1 MTSRKRQASD
11 SLLPVRSAKYQRTE
25 ENQGI
30 WQRWRQLGTDAFTLG
45 YETVRLGYLSFMNSS
60 RKPGVSQAVSQQSE
74 KPNQNGSL
82 PSQTTY
88 PASLPRL
95 PIPEEFHKPKDSQPV
110 TGHSQLSSSL
120 PSCSESS
127 NALNGNGNSPPSTLT
142 GHTSVTPP
150 VPSTSKGHI
159 QPSHSYDFIGCSAH
173 GRAVVGGI
181 RHRRSRDHIYARVH
195 KAKVQEDRKKDR
207 EELVQELFHY
217 KRSTGYTSDFDS
229 FKSLINYQ
237 ARLEILE
244 RHALSPSPSLTDL
257 RAKQPLPGRSRRHSF
272 SDDVDPDFLERALRK
287 AKKSFELPP
296 PKPFSPSHD
305 RLRLSARH
313 RDEAIEK
320 RLRPKLPKVLP
331 PDADTQVNTLLCK
344 KGVISKVARESVNDR
359 DLSRL
364 LPSQWLNDEIMNFY
378 GAMILTRSESNRD
391 PTAKRKI
398 LDVHY
403 FSTFFW
409 PKLKNEGYEQGRLA
423 KWTKKID
430 IFSKDAIL
438 IPINHNN
445 SHWTGAAINFRRK
458 RIESYDSMNLDRHQ
472 VFKVLRSYLD
482 SEHRNK
488 RKKPFDF
495 TGWQNHN
502 PEDTPQQENG
512 YDCGVFTCQFL
523 ESLSRGEEEFHFSQ
537 RDMAYLRRRMIWEI
551 GHAKFL
557 DGP

>member
-1 MTSRKRQASD
+1 MNSRKRPASD
-11 SLLPVRSAKYQRTE
+11 SLLPMRSAKYRRTE

-30 WQRWRQLGTDAFTLG
+30 WHRWCQLGADVFTLS
-45 YETVRLGYLSFMNSS
+45 YETVRLGYLSLMNSS
-60 RKPGVSQAVSQQSE
+60 QKPDGSQAVSQQPE
-74 KPNQNGSL
+74 NPNHAGSL
-82 PSQTTY
+82 PSRATHSAL
-88 PASLPRL
+88 PPRL
-95 PIPEEFHKPKDSQPV
+95 PIPEEFHNHVDSQPMP
-110 TGHSQLSSSL
+110 GRSRLSSSL
-120 PSCSESS
+120 PSRSESS
-127 NALNGNGNSPPSTLT
+127 NALNGNATSPSTLT
-142 GHTSVTPP
+142 GHTSVTP
-150 VPSTSKGHI
+150 VPSTSKEHI
-159 QPSHSYDFIGCSAH
+159 PCSQSYDFIGSSAH
-173 GRAVVGGI
+173 GRGVVGGT
-181 RHRRSRDHIYARVH
+181 RPRLGRDHIYDRVH

-207 EELVQELFHY
+207 EELVKDLFHY
-217 KRSTGYTSDFDS
+217 KRSTGYTSDFGA

-257 RAKQPLPGRSRRHSF
+257 RSKQTSPGRSRRHSF

-331 PDADTQVNTLLCK
+331 PDADTQVNALLCK

-378 GAMILTRSESNRD
+378 GAMILTRSESSRD
-391 PTAKRKI
+391 PTAKRKM

-409 PKLKNEGYEQGRLA
+409 PKLKNEGYDQGRLA

-430 IFSKDAIL
+430 IFSKDVIL
-438 IPINHNN
+438 IPVNHNN

-458 RIESYDSMNLDRHQ
+458 RIESYDSMNLDRHG
-472 VFKVLRSYLD
+472 VFKALRGYLD

-523 ESLSRGEEEFHFSQ
+523 ESLSRGEEAFHFSQ

>member
-30 WQRWRQLGTDAFTLG
+30 WHRWRQLGTDAFTLG
-45 YETVRLGYLSFMNSS
+45 YETVRLGYLSLM
-60 RKPGVSQAVSQQSE
+60 K
-74 KPNQNGSL
+74 L
-82 PSQTTY
+82 
-88 PASLPRL
+88 
-95 PIPEEFHKPKDSQPV
+95 
-110 TGHSQLSSSL
+110 
-120 PSCSESS
+120 
-127 NALNGNGNSPPSTLT
+127 
-142 GHTSVTPP
+142 
-150 VPSTSKGHI
+150 
-159 QPSHSYDFIGCSAH
+159 
-173 GRAVVGGI
+173 
-181 RHRRSRDHIYARVH
+181 
-195 KAKVQEDRKKDR
+195 
-207 EELVQELFHY
+207 
-217 KRSTGYTSDFDS
+217 GYTSDFDS

-257 RAKQPLPGRSRRHSF
+257 RVKQSSSGRSRRYSF

-331 PDADTQVNTLLCK
+331 PDADTQVHALLCK

-364 LPSQWLNDEIMNFY
+364 LPGQWLNDEIINFY
-378 GAMILTRSESNRD
+378 GAMILTRSESSRD
-391 PTAKRKI
+391 PTAKRRM

-430 IFSKDAIL
+430 IFSKDVIL

-472 VFKVLRSYLD
+472 VFKALRSYLD

-523 ESLSRGEEEFHFSQ
+523 ESLSKGEEGFYFSQ
-537 RDMAYLRRRMIWEI
+537 RDMTYLRRRMIWEI

-557 DGP
+557 DSP

>member
-1 MTSRKRQASD
+1 MTSRKRQATD

-30 WQRWRQLGTDAFTLG
+30 WNRWRQLGTDAFTLG
-45 YETVRLGYLSFMNSS
+45 YETVRLGYLSLMNSS
-60 RKPGVSQAVSQQSE
+60 QNPGRSQITSQQSE
-74 KPNQNGSL
+74 KPNQTGFL
-82 PSQTTY
+82 PSQATHLGL
-88 PASLPRL
+88 PPRL
-95 PIPEEFHKPKDSQPV
+95 SIPKEFHKPKDSQPV
-110 TGHSQLSSSL
+110 AGLSRLSSSL
-120 PSCSESS
+120 LSCSESS

-142 GHTSVTPP
+142 GHTSVTP
-150 VPSTSKGHI
+150 VPSTSKEHI
-159 QPSHSYDFIGCSAH
+159 QHSQSYDFIGNSAH
-173 GRAVVGGI
+173 RRGVVGGI
-181 RHRRSRDHIYARVH
+181 RPRQSRDHIYARVH
-195 KAKVQEDRKKDR
+195 RAKVQEDRKKDR

-257 RAKQPLPGRSRRHSF
+257 RAKQSLPGHSRRHSF

-320 RLRPKLPKVLP
+320 RLRPRLPKALL
-331 PDADTQVNTLLCK
+331 PDADTQVNALLCK

-359 DLSRL
+359 DISRL

-391 PTAKRKI
+391 PTAKRKV

-430 IFSKDAIL
+430 IFSKDIIL

-445 SHWTGAAINFRRK
+445 SHWTGAAINFRQK

-472 VFKVLRSYLD
+472 VFKALRSYLD

-523 ESLSRGEEEFHFSQ
+523 ESLSRGEEGFRFSQ
-537 RDMAYLRRRMIWEI
+537 RDMTYLRRRMIWEI

>member
-1 MTSRKRQASD
+1 M
-11 SLLPVRSAKYQRTE
+11 
-25 ENQGI
+25 
-30 WQRWRQLGTDAFTLG
+30 
-45 YETVRLGYLSFMNSS
+45 
-60 RKPGVSQAVSQQSE
+60 SQ
-74 KPNQNGSL
+74 
-82 PSQTTY
+82 
-88 PASLPRL
+88 
-95 PIPEEFHKPKDSQPV
+95 HKV
-110 TGHSQLSSSL
+110 
-120 PSCSESS
+120 
-127 NALNGNGNSPPSTLT
+127 
-142 GHTSVTPP
+142 
-150 VPSTSKGHI
+150 
-159 QPSHSYDFIGCSAH
+159 
-173 GRAVVGGI
+173 
-181 RHRRSRDHIYARVH
+181 
-195 KAKVQEDRKKDR
+195 KVQEDRKKDR
-207 EELVQELFHY
+207 EELVQDFFHY

-244 RHALSPSPSLTDL
+244 RHALLPSPSLTDL
-257 RAKQPLPGRSRRHSF
+257 RAKHPSPGRSRRHSF

-398 LDVHY
+398 LDVHH

-430 IFSKDAIL
+430 IFSKDIIL

-445 SHWTGAAINFRRK
+445 SHWSGAAINFRRK

>member
-1 MTSRKRQASD
+1 M
-11 SLLPVRSAKYQRTE
+11 RSAKYQRTE

-30 WQRWRQLGTDAFTLG
+30 WHRWCQLGTDAFTLG
-45 YETVRLGYLSFMNSS
+45 YETVRLGYLSLMNSS
-60 RKPGVSQAVSQQSE
+60 QKPGGSEDASQQPG
-74 KPNQNGSL
+74 KPNHTGSL
-82 PSQTTY
+82 PSRATLS
-88 PASLPRL
+88 ALPPHL
-95 PIPEEFHKPKDSQPV
+95 PIPEEFHKPIDSQPIA
-110 TGHSQLSSSL
+110 GRSRLSSSL
-120 PSCSESS
+120 PSRSESS
-127 NALNGNGNSPPSTLT
+127 IALNGNGNSPPSTLT
-142 GHTSVTPP
+142 GHTSVTP
-150 VPSTSKGHI
+150 VPSTSKEQITHS
-159 QPSHSYDFIGCSAH
+159 QSYDFIGSSAH
-173 GRAVVGGI
+173 RRGVAGGI
-181 RHRRSRDHIYARVH
+181 RPRRSRDHIYARVH
-195 KAKVQEDRKKDR
+195 KVKVQEDRKKDR

-244 RHALSPSPSLTDL
+244 RHALSRAFTITDGSAHEADLTL
-257 RAKQPLPGRSRRHSF
+257 GTP
-272 SDDVDPDFLERALRK
+272 DVDPDFLERALRK

-331 PDADTQVNTLLCK
+331 PDADTQVNALLCK

-391 PTAKRKI
+391 PTAKRKM

-409 PKLKNEGYEQGRLA
+409 SKLKNEGYEQGRLA

-430 IFSKDAIL
+430 IFSKDIIL
-438 IPINHNN
+438 IPVNHNN

-472 VFKVLRSYLD
+472 VFKTLQSYID

>member
-30 WQRWRQLGTDAFTLG
+30 WHRWRQLGTDAFTLG
-45 YETVRLGYLSFMNSS
+45 YETVRLGYLSLMHSS
-60 RKPGVSQAVSQQSE
+60 QKLGGSQAASQQPE
-74 KPNQNGSL
+74 KPNQTGSL
-82 PSQTTY
+82 PSQATY
-88 PASLPRL
+88 LALPPCL
-95 PIPEEFHKPKDSQPV
+95 SIPEGLYKPKDSQPV
-110 TGHSQLSSSL
+110 AGRSRLSSSL
-120 PSCSESS
+120 QSRSESS

-142 GHTSVTPP
+142 GHTSVTP
-150 VPSTSKGHI
+150 VPSTSKGHV
-159 QPSHSYDFIGCSAH
+159 QHSQSYDFIGGSAH
-173 GRAVVGGI
+173 GRGVVGGI
-181 RHRRSRDHIYARVH
+181 RPRRSRDHIYARVH

-257 RAKQPLPGRSRRHSF
+257 RVKQSSPGHSRRHSF

-287 AKKSFELPP
+287 ARKSFELPP

-320 RLRPKLPKVLP
+320 RLRPKLPKALP
-331 PDADTQVNTLLCK
+331 PDADTQVNALLCK

-391 PTAKRKI
+391 PIAKRKI

-430 IFSKDAIL
+430 IFSKDVIL

-472 VFKVLRSYLD
+472 VFKALRSYLD

-523 ESLSRGEEEFHFSQ
+523 ESLSRGQEEFQFSQ

>member
-30 WQRWRQLGTDAFTLG
+30 WHRWRQLGTEAFTLG
-45 YETVRLGYLSFMNSS
+45 YETVRLGYLSLMKSS
-60 RKPGVSQAVSQQSE
+60 QKPGTSQAASQQPE
-74 KPNQNGSL
+74 KPNQSGSL
-82 PSQTTY
+82 PSQA
-88 PASLPRL
+88 PHLALLSRL
-95 PIPEEFHKPKDSQPV
+95 PIPEELHKAKESRPV
-110 TGHSQLSSSL
+110 LGRSRLSSSL
-120 PSCSESS
+120 PSRSESS

-142 GHTSVTPP
+142 GHTSVTP
-150 VPSTSKGHI
+150 VPSTSKEHI
-159 QPSHSYDFIGCSAH
+159 QHNQSYDFIGSSVH
-173 GRAVVGGI
+173 GRGVLSGI
-181 RHRRSRDHIYARVH
+181 RPRQSRDHIYARVH

-207 EELVQELFHY
+207 EELVQELFHF

-257 RAKQPLPGRSRRHSF
+257 RAKQSSSGRSRRHSF

-331 PDADTQVNTLLCK
+331 PDADTQVHALLCK

-364 LPSQWLNDEIMNFY
+364 LPGQWLNDEIINFY

-391 PTAKRKI
+391 PTAKRKM

-403 FSTFFW
+403 LSTFFW

-430 IFSKDAIL
+430 IFSKDVIL

-472 VFKVLRSYLD
+472 VFKALRSYLD

-523 ESLSRGEEEFHFSQ
+523 ESLSKGEEGFYFSQ
-537 RDMAYLRRRMIWEI
+537 RDMTYLRRRMIWEI

-557 DGP
+557 DSP

>member
-30 WQRWRQLGTDAFTLG
+30 WNRWRQLGTDAFTLG
-45 YETVRLGYLSFMNSS
+45 YETVRLGYLSLMKSS
-60 RKPGVSQAVSQQSE
+60 QKP
-74 KPNQNGSL
+74 
-82 PSQTTY
+82 TTHL
-88 PASLPRL
+88 ALLPRL
-95 PIPEEFHKPKDSQPV
+95 PIPEEFHKAKDSRPV
-110 TGHSQLSSSL
+110 VGRSRLSSSL
-120 PSCSESS
+120 PSRSESS

-142 GHTSVTPP
+142 GHTSVTP

-159 QPSHSYDFIGCSAH
+159 QHNQSYDFIGSSVH
-173 GRAVVGGI
+173 GRGLLGGI
-181 RHRRSRDHIYARVH
+181 RPRRSRDHIYARVH
-195 KAKVQEDRKKDR
+195 RAKVQEDRKKDR

-237 ARLEILE
+237 ARLEILD

-257 RAKQPLPGRSRRHSF
+257 RAKQSSSGRSRRHSF

-331 PDADTQVNTLLCK
+331 PDADTQVHALLCK

-364 LPSQWLNDEIMNFY
+364 LPSQWLNDEIINFY

-391 PTAKRKI
+391 PTAKRKM

-430 IFSKDAIL
+430 IFSKDVIL

-472 VFKVLRSYLD
+472 VFKALRSYLD

-523 ESLSRGEEEFHFSQ
+523 ESLSKGEEGFYFSQ
-537 RDMAYLRRRMIWEI
+537 RDMTYLRRRMIWEI

-557 DGP
+557 DSP

>member
-1 MTSRKRQASD
+1 MTSRKRQATD

-30 WQRWRQLGTDAFTLG
+30 WNRWRQLGTDAFTLG
-45 YETVRLGYLSFMNSS
+45 YETVRLGYLSLMNSS
-60 RKPGVSQAVSQQSE
+60 
-74 KPNQNGSL
+74 QNPATHLGL
-82 PSQTTY
+82 P
-88 PASLPRL
+88 PRL
-95 PIPEEFHKPKDSQPV
+95 SIPKEFHKPKDSQPV
-110 TGHSQLSSSL
+110 AGLSRLSSSL
-120 PSCSESS
+120 LSCSESS

-142 GHTSVTPP
+142 GHTSVTP
-150 VPSTSKGHI
+150 VPSTSKEHI
-159 QPSHSYDFIGCSAH
+159 QHSQSYDFIGNSAH
-173 GRAVVGGI
+173 RRGVVGWI
-181 RHRRSRDHIYARVH
+181 RPRQSRDHIYARVH
-195 KAKVQEDRKKDR
+195 RAKVQEDRKKDR

-257 RAKQPLPGRSRRHSF
+257 RAKQSLPGHSRRHSF

-320 RLRPKLPKVLP
+320 RLRPRLPKALL
-331 PDADTQVNTLLCK
+331 PDADTQVNALLCK

-359 DLSRL
+359 DMSRL

-391 PTAKRKI
+391 PTAKRKV

-430 IFSKDAIL
+430 IFSKDIIL

-445 SHWTGAAINFRRK
+445 SHWTGAAINFRQK

-472 VFKVLRSYLD
+472 VFKALRSYLD

-523 ESLSRGEEEFHFSQ
+523 ESLSRGEEGFRFSQ
-537 RDMAYLRRRMIWEI
+537 RDMTYLRRRMIWEI

>member
-1 MTSRKRQASD
+1 
-11 SLLPVRSAKYQRTE
+11 
-25 ENQGI
+25 
-30 WQRWRQLGTDAFTLG
+30 
-45 YETVRLGYLSFMNSS
+45 
-60 RKPGVSQAVSQQSE
+60 
-74 KPNQNGSL
+74 
-82 PSQTTY
+82 
-88 PASLPRL
+88 
-95 PIPEEFHKPKDSQPV
+95 
-110 TGHSQLSSSL
+110 
-120 PSCSESS
+120 
-127 NALNGNGNSPPSTLT
+127 
-142 GHTSVTPP
+142 
-150 VPSTSKGHI
+150 
-159 QPSHSYDFIGCSAH
+159 
-173 GRAVVGGI
+173 VVGGI
-181 RHRRSRDHIYARVH
+181 RPRRSRDHIYARVH

-257 RAKQPLPGRSRRHSF
+257 RVKQSSPGHSRRHSF

-331 PDADTQVNTLLCK
+331 PDADTQVNALLCK
-344 KGVISKVARESVNDR
+344 KGIISKVARESVNDR

-391 PTAKRKI
+391 PTAKRKM

-430 IFSKDAIL
+430 IFSKDIIL

-472 VFKVLRSYLD
+472 VFKALRSYLD

-502 PEDTPQQENG
+502 PDDTPQQENG

-523 ESLSRGEEEFHFSQ
+523 ESLSRGEEGFYFSQ
-537 RDMAYLRRRMIWEI
+537 RDMTYLRRRMIWEI